1 MQYLGRIA
9 GSGLLMRDGDAV
21 ARTSYDFEG
30 FARQRGV
37 VVSSG
42 EINLAPS
49 DLKTVFGRL
58 NVQLLTDDGRL
69 LDLKFT
75 DKELRHAS
83 DVAQVEVFGDLPG
96 SSAEWRGE
104 AAPTPTSASPAPTPT
119 TAPSRSKTPAPHS
132 QRQRG
137 VSA

>member
-69 LDLKFT
+69 LDLRFT

-83 DVAQVEVFGDLPG
+83 DVAQVEVSGDLPG

-104 AAPTPTSASPAPTPT
+104 APAAATCDTPAPRP
-119 TAPSRSKTPAPHS
+119 AAASIPSKTPAS
-132 QRQRG
+132 QARRRRDA
-137 VSA
+137 SA

>member
-1 MQYLGRIA
+1 MRYLGQIA
-9 GSGLLMRDGDAV
+9 GSGVLLRDGETVGRA
-21 ARTSYDFEG
+21 SYEFEG
-30 FARQRGV
+30 YVRPRGV

-69 LDLKFT
+69 LDLRFT

-104 AAPTPTSASPAPTPT
+104 APAACVPPEPRPADASSPSKAPAASNA
-119 TAPSRSKTPAPHS
+119 R
-132 QRQRG
+132 RRRG

>member
-69 LDLKFT
+69 LDLRFT

-104 AAPTPTSASPAPTPT
+104 APAACVPPEPSPTAASSPSKAPASNA
-119 TAPSRSKTPAPHS
+119 R
-132 QRQRG
+132 RRRG

>member
-49 DLKTVFGRL
+49 DLKSVFGRL

-69 LDLKFT
+69 LDLRFT
-75 DKELRHAS
+75 DKELRHSS

-104 AAPTPTSASPAPTPT
+104 AAAACVPLEPSPTAESSLSKAPASNA
-119 TAPSRSKTPAPHS
+119 R
-132 QRQRG
+132 RRRG